1 MRQKTL
7 NVVIRL
13 LLAIPLLTLGFA
25 CNRFN
30 QPSQTKDIKASAAE
44 KYMAEL
50 GTFQSLQGTPY
61 LMATVNGNDSRSDK
75 LSTSGTYWTGNQ
87 TRNLVFLDANSLASQ
102 RLFDT
107 NGYVILQ
114 TDRYIQKE
122 QGKTVT
128 RWLAHQVIK
137 SDSDGNQR
145 LDGNDQ
151 ISIGISS
158 ASGKGY
164 VEVLTGIT
172 EIYGLTMVNS
182 GKLVVVYGK
191 EGTKS
196 SSIVDLDKR
205 NVLTTRSIVDLGS
218 EVK

>member
-1 MRQKTL
+1 MRKKTF
-7 NVVIRL
+7 NVVTRVLI
-13 LLAIPLLTLGFA
+13 AIPLLTLGFA

-30 QPSQTKDIKASAAE
+30 QSSQTRDIKASAAE
-44 KYMAEL
+44 KYMAAL
-50 GTFQSLQGTPY
+50 GAFQSLQGTPY
-61 LMATVNGNDSRSDK
+61 LMATINGIDSRSDK

-107 NGYVILQ
+107 NAYVILQ
-114 TDRYIQKE
+114 TDRYTQKG
-122 QGKTVT
+122 QGKPVT

-172 EIYGLTMVNS
+172 EIYGLTMINP

-191 EGTKS
+191 EGAKS

>member
-7 NVVIRL
+7 NRATRL
-13 LLAIPLLTLGFA
+13 LIAIPLLTIGFA

-30 QPSQTKDIKASAAE
+30 QLSQTKEIKASAAE
-44 KYMAEL
+44 KNMAVL
-50 GTFQSLQGTPY
+50 GAFQSLQGTPY
-61 LMATVNGNDSRSDK
+61 LMATVNSIDSRSDK
-75 LSTSGTYWTGNQ
+75 LSTSGTYWTDNQ

-107 NGYVILQ
+107 NAYVILQ
-114 TDRYIQKE
+114 TERYTQKAE
-122 QGKTVT
+122 GKTVT
-128 RWLAHQVIK
+128 RWLAHQVVTK
-137 SDSDGNQR
+137 DSDDNQR
-145 LDGNDQ
+145 LDSKDQ

-172 EIYGLTMVNS
+172 EIYGLTMVNP
-182 GKLVVVYGK
+182 GKLVVVYSK
-191 EGTKS
+191 EGAKS

-205 NVLTTRSIVDLGS
+205 NVLMTKSIVDLGS

>member
-1 MRQKTL
+1 MRQKTF
-7 NVVIRL
+7 NGVTRL
-13 LLAIPLLTLGFA
+13 LIAIPLLTLGFA
-25 CNRFN
+25 CSRFN

-44 KYMAEL
+44 KYMAAL
-50 GTFQSLQGTPY
+50 GAFQSLEGTPY
-61 LMATVNGNDSRSDK
+61 LMATVNSNDSRSDK
-75 LSTSGTYWTGNQ
+75 LSASSTYWTGNQ
-87 TRNLVFLDANSLASQ
+87 THNLVFLDANSLASQ

-107 NGYVILQ
+107 NAYVILQ
-114 TDRYIQKE
+114 TDRYTQKE
-122 QGKTVT
+122 QGKPVT

-137 SDSDGNQR
+137 GDSDGNQR

-151 ISIGISS
+151 IGIGISS

-172 EIYGLTMVNS
+172 EIYGLTMVNP
-182 GKLVVVYGK
+182 GKLVIVYGK
-191 EGTKS
+191 EGAKS

>member
-61 LMATVNGNDSRSDK
+61 LMATVNGIDSRSDK

-114 TDRYIQKE
+114 TDRYTQKE

>member
-1 MRQKTL
+1 VRQKTF
-7 NVVIRL
+7 NVVTRL
-13 LLAIPLLTLGFA
+13 LIAIPLLTLGFA
-25 CNRFN
+25 CSRSN
-30 QPSQTKDIKASAAE
+30 QPSQTKDIKASPAE

-61 LMATVNGNDSRSDK
+61 LMATVNGIDSRSDK
-75 LSTSGTYWTGNQ
+75 LSTSGTYWTSNQ
-87 TRNLVFLDANSLASQ
+87 THNLVFLDANSLVSQ

-107 NGYVILQ
+107 NAYVILQ
-114 TDRYIQKE
+114 TERYAQKE
-122 QGKTVT
+122 QGKAVT
-128 RWLAHQVIK
+128 RWLAHQVVK
-137 SDSDGNQR
+137 NDSDGNQR

-164 VEVLTGIT
+164 VEVLAGIT
-172 EIYGLTMVNS
+172 EIYGLTMVNP

-191 EGTKS
+191 EGAKS

-205 NVLTTRSIVDLGS
+205 NILTTRSIVDLGS